1 MSLHLVPVTFAEANR
16 YVEEFHRHN
25 GPLPSAR
32 LVVGVRDG
40 EGTLRGVAIAGYP
53 KARMLMARDTLE
65 VSRCCTD
72 GVTNGASMLYGAIR
86 RAATALGYARLVTY
100 TLESEVGASLRASGW
115 TEVARTGSRS
125 WADERGTGR
134 LAIDH
139 GPKVRWEIFLREPV
153 GELHIPTFVDDAQQ
167 TFDFGGAA

>member
-1 MSLHLVPVTFAEANR
+1 MTLHLVPVTFAEANR
-16 YVEEFHRHN
+16 YVTEVHRHN

-32 LVVGVRDG
+32 LVVGIRDD
-40 EGTLRGVAIAGYP
+40 EEALRGVAIAGCP

-100 TLESEVGASLRASGW
+100 TLQSEVGASLRASGW
-115 TEVARTGSRS
+115 TEVARTGARS
-125 WADERGTGR
+125 WVDERGTGR
-134 LAIDH
+134 SPLDH
-139 GPKVRWEIFLREPV
+139 GPKVRWEIVLREPV
-153 GELHIPTFVDDAQQ
+153 CELRIPTFVDDSQQ
-167 TFDFGGAA
+167 TFDFGGVA